1 MAIAKIGVT
10 EKEPE
15 KRLVNAYRCSYESMR
30 YPDLSL
36 SPSSVSHLTKEIG
49 LSRDL
54 QLRFFHR
61 YVDGS
66 THLIFD
72 GTRLVCFSKDIDMAR
87 IGYNHSMIADPQIN
101 LMYCFSLRPAEIP
114 IYFMPFAGNKPD
126 ISDIM
131 ASINELGLKDATLI
145 CDKRFYSKGNL
156 DEMRTGGLRL
166 ITPLKRNSDDIDR
179 PFLWGNE
186 GSVLT
191 YEGLFSYHERTIYY
205 HVCQKFGKAEI
216 QKRSHKGGRKTK
228 GHRPEFTETGKDLV
242 VLYLDSS
249 FRTMEEEGYSQMMLL
264 GKKDYSGDDMKE
276 NERYLGTI
284 TLRINSDM
292 DPQEL
297 FEIYKERELIE
308 DGNKAH
314 KNVLNAYA
322 RI

>member
-1 MAIAKIGVT
+1 MRIKPSERGSRIGIPLEYGANDLIEKLGSDIRENLAEIFGEKEGNAIMAIAKIGVT
-10 EKEPE
+10 EKESE

-36 SPSSVSHLTKEIG
+36 SPSSVSRLTKEIG

-101 LMYCFSLRPAEIP
+101 LMYCFSLRPAEMP
-114 IYFMPFAGNKPD
+114 VYFMPFVGNKPD

-131 ASINELGLKDATLI
+131 TSINEFGLKDATLI
-145 CDKRFYSKGNL
+145 CDKGFYSEGNL
-156 DEMRTGGLRL
+156 DEMRKGGPRL

-179 PFLWGNE
+179 PFLWGNK
-186 GSVLT
+186 GSVLP

-216 QKRSHKGGRKTK
+216 QKRSHKEGNQRATDLNSPRPGRISSC
-228 GHRPEFTETGKDLV
+228 FTSTA
-242 VLYLDSS
+242 
-249 FRTMEEEGYSQMMLL
+249 
-264 GKKDYSGDDMKE
+264 
-276 NERYLGTI
+276 
-284 TLRINSDM
+284 
-292 DPQEL
+292 P
-297 FEIYKERELIE
+297 
-308 DGNKAH
+308 
-314 KNVLNAYA
+314 
-322 RI
+322 